1 MQLCRRA
8 CRQLCRRAVQ
18 AGPGPCAHLPGELGG
33 HLLVLCD
40 GALGGGVELV
50 VGHLEEVGLG
60 LAQLEQHLLLQPV
73 LLLHVL
79 PLQVAHVRRVL
90 LGAVLEQPAGGGQAD
105 VLDGP
110 GLGRRPDAGDD
121 GHLVREP
128 PRHHQSTTVP
138 SGITALRVCS
148 TSCSKG

>member
-1 MQLCRRA
+1 
-8 CRQLCRRAVQ
+8 VQ
-18 AGPGPCAHLPGELGG
+18 AGPGPCAHLPGELRG
-33 HLLVLCD
+33 HLLVLSD

-90 LGAVLEQPAGGGQAD
+90 LGAVLEQPLLLLQLRLERLLVLDERAHLRGGGSA
-105 VLDGP
+105 LSY
-110 GLGRRPDAGDD
+110 
-121 GHLVREP
+121 
-128 PRHHQSTTVP
+128 QSSRAV
-138 SGITALRVCS
+138 A
-148 TSCSKG
+148 K